1 MKSVTARKP
10 AIRRVP
16 WASSAPALVLALV
29 LLPGCGDEI
38 APAAPDASTAPVVD
52 AGACAT
58 PASERL
64 LPLAVGTSWTYQVTA
79 AAGASPVLKKNTV
92 EAYEDVGGA
101 KAGTSAFRIRTEK
114 TDGATVSWQEDRCD
128 SIVRHREQSFSLAEV
143 MTDDDVYQP
152 SKMRIDESAAHLV
165 VGASYTTA
173 YSELHTDPATG
184 LTTTKSKVEKW
195 TVEAVDEAVTVPA
208 GTFTCVRLHK
218 VGADQG
224 QADKRFWFA
233 RGVGKIKEEGDQLE
247 ELASYTLAT
256 AP

>member
-1 MKSVTARKP
+1 MNAVNALEP
-10 AIRRVP
+10 AIRGVR
-16 WASSAPALVLALV
+16 WASSASALALVLV
-29 LLPGCGDEI
+29 LLPGCGDEV

-58 PASERL
+58 PASQRL
-64 LPLAVGTSWTYQVTA
+64 LPLAVGSTWTYQVS

-101 KAGTSAFRIRTEK
+101 KAGTTAFRVRTEK

-128 SIVRHREQSFSLAEV
+128 SVVRHREQSFSLAGV

-152 SKMRIDESAAHLV
+152 QKLRIDELAAHLA
-165 VGASYTTA
+165 VGATYTTA

-184 LTTTKSKVEKW
+184 ATTTKSKVENW
-195 TVEAVDEAVTVPA
+195 TVEAIDEDVTVPA
-208 GTFTCVRLHK
+208 GTFKCVRLHK
-218 VGADQG
+218 VGTDAG

-247 ELASYTLAT
+247 ELDSYTLAP